1 MKYFSLRFL
10 GVCLFGISIF
20 ATHARAQQRLLTIDE
35 AVRTLLEKNLDL
47 KALQNEVAAAK
58 ALDFKGN
65 AGETPTF
72 SLNAGENL
80 QVSGLNQRLLNGTEI
95 NRFGVFSNALNLSTT
110 VSYPLFIG
118 YRVEATKGRIKEQ
131 STLADARVR
140 SQAQNLVANLMQ
152 RYYEL
157 VRQND
162 FLKVLERSNAVSE
175 KRLELVKTRISVGA
189 ANNSD
194 LFLAQLDLN
203 VRQQDIENQ
212 KVLIAQ
218 NQIEINNLMLSPS
231 GQKFS
236 VANEIPLVKDLKME
250 NFIENIKNNIDLQT
264 LESQIRIS
272 EFLEKE
278 TYANRLPSVRAT
290 GGVGYSLANSTAG
303 FSLFSQNYG
312 PNGGITFSMPL
323 FQNQIFNKQHEAA
336 KISTETRRLQQQALK
351 ENLIGIVFRV
361 YESYK
366 NAINRLDLEAENLK
380 IAQQYLDLILKKY
393 ELSQATAIEIR
404 EAQRTF
410 EDAAFRLIALRF
422 QAKQA
427 EIELL
432 RVSGELV
439 K

>member
-1 MKYFSLRFL
+1 MKYISFRFFSISF
-10 GVCLFGISIF
+10 CLAFIF
-20 ATHARAQQRLLTIDE
+20 SSNLLAQQKMLTIDE
-35 AVRTLLEKNLDL
+35 AVRTMLEKNLDL

-65 AGETPTF
+65 AGETPAF
-72 SLNAGENL
+72 SFNAGENL

-95 NRFGVFSNALNLSTT
+95 NRFGVLSNSLNLSTT

-118 YRVEATKGRIKEQ
+118 YRVDATKGRIKEQ
-131 STLADARVR
+131 STLADLRVR
-140 SQAQNLVANLMQ
+140 SQVQNLVATVMQ

-162 FLKVLERSNAVSE
+162 FLKVLERSTAISD
-175 KRLELVKTRISVGA
+175 KRLELVKARIAVGA

-203 VRQQDIENQ
+203 ARKQDIENQ
-212 KVLIAQ
+212 KMLISQ
-218 NQIEINNLMLSPS
+218 NEIDLNNLMLLPR

-236 VANEIPLVKDLKME
+236 VANEIPLVKDLKIE
-250 NFIENIKNNIDLQT
+250 NFIEKIKQNPDFQSF
-264 LESQIRIS
+264 ESQIRIS

-278 TYANRLPSVRAT
+278 TYANRFPFVRAT

-323 FQNQIFNKQHEAA
+323 FQNQIFDKQHQAA
-336 KISTETRRLQQQALK
+336 KISTETRRWQQQALK
-351 ENLIGIVFRV
+351 ENLIGMIYRV

-366 NAINRLDLEAENLK
+366 NAINRLDSESENLK
-380 IAQQYLDLILKKY
+380 IAQQYLDLMLKKY
-393 ELSQATAIEIR
+393 EFNQATAIEIR

-422 QAKQA
+422 QAKQS